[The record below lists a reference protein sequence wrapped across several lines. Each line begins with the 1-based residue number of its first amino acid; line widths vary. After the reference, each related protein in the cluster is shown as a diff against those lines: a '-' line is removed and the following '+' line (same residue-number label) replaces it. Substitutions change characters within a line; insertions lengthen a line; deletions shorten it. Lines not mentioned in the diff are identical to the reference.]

1 MRRTKTV
8 TVDWGTRDTNRDYG
22 RQFLLTEMPAHEAE
36 EIAVRVLG
44 ERFPDTI
51 LTYGFAGVAIM
62 GVPAIYSLPYDVAKP
77 LWDRIMAC
85 VLPVGTEA
93 IPAPLRADDA
103 IEEVATRI
111 FLKREVLELHTGFSF
126 ADARQ
131 VISDLARS
139 AEATTERQQT
149 SPLGSLPA

>member
-51 LTYGFAGVAIM
+51 LTYGFAGVAILNKRLCVPYSACSPPGP
-62 GVPAIYSLPYDVAKP
+62 GVMPRVASHHCTP
-77 LWDRIMAC
+77 CSR
-85 VLPVGTEA
+85 VL
-93 IPAPLRADDA
+93 
-103 IEEVATRI
+103 
-111 FLKREVLELHTGFSF
+111 
-126 ADARQ
+126 
-131 VISDLARS
+131 
-139 AEATTERQQT
+139 ATTTR
-149 SPLGSLPA
+149 